1 MANIKLN
8 GNTIIKYESL
18 LNDLRQ
24 KGKLAVAFSGGVD
37 STLLL
42 RAAKEALGDNVIA
55 VTAGCESVSEHD
67 LAQAEQFCRDEGI
80 EQKVVSIEQLAIS
93 GFAENSPDRCYICK
107 KAIFRRIIALAEGCG
122 FGNVAEGTNTDDE
135 NDYRPGAKAIK
146 ELGVLSPLRDA
157 GLSKAEIRE
166 ISRALGLPTWNKPA
180 TPCLATRIPTGERIT
195 SEKLRMIDLS
205 EQFLSGLGFH
215 QIRVRMHGDDLARVE
230 VAPEEFGMLIENRQA
245 VSDRLKAIG
254 FRYVSMDLTGY
265 RMGNMNKTDD
275 E

>member
-107 KAIFRRIIALAEGCG
+107 KAIFRSIIALAEGCG

-135 NDYRPGAKAIK
+135 NDYRPGARAIS
-146 ELGVLSPLRDA
+146 ELGVLSPLKDA

-230 VAPEEFGMLIENRQA
+230 VTPEEFGMLVENRQA

>member
-8 GNTIIKYESL
+8 GNTKIKYESL

-107 KAIFRRIIALAEGCG
+107 KAIFRSIIALAEGCG

-135 NDYRPGAKAIK
+135 NDYRPGARAIS
-146 ELGVLSPLRDA
+146 ELGVLSPLKEA

-180 TPCLATRIPTGERIT
+180 TPCLATRISTGERIT

-215 QIRVRMHGDDLARVE
+215 QIRVRMHGDDLARIE
-230 VAPEEFGMLIENRQA
+230 VVPEEFGMLVENRQA
-245 VSDRLKAIG
+245 VSDRLKSIG

>member
-1 MANIKLN
+1 MADFNLTDSTKL
-8 GNTIIKYESL
+8 KYEAL
-18 LNDLRQ
+18 LDDLRQ
-24 KGKLAVAFSGGVD
+24 KDGLAIAFSGGVD

-42 RAAKEALGDNVIA
+42 MAAKEALGDNVIA

-107 KAIFRRIIALAEGCG
+107 KAIFRSIIALAEGCG

-135 NDYRPGAKAIK
+135 NDYRPGARAIS
-146 ELGVLSPLRDA
+146 ELGVLSPLKDA

-195 SEKLRMIDLS
+195 AEKLRMIDLS

>member
-107 KAIFRRIIALAEGCG
+107 KAIFRSIIALAEGCG

-135 NDYRPGAKAIK
+135 NDYRPGARAIS
-146 ELGVLSPLRDA
+146 ELGVLSPLKDA

-195 SEKLRMIDLS
+195 AEKLRMIDLS

-230 VAPEEFGMLIENRQA
+230 VTPEEFGMLVENRQA

>member
-1 MANIKLN
+1 MADLNLTDSTKL
-8 GNTIIKYESL
+8 KYETL
-18 LNDLRQ
+18 LDDLRQ
-24 KGKLAVAFSGGVD
+24 KNGLAVAFSGGVD

-107 KAIFRRIIALAEGCG
+107 KAIFRSIIALAEGCG

-135 NDYRPGAKAIK
+135 NDYRPGARAIS
-146 ELGVLSPLRDA
+146 ELGVLSPLKDA

-215 QIRVRMHGDDLARVE
+215 QIRVRMHGDDLARIE
-230 VAPEEFGMLIENRQA
+230 VVPEEFGMLVENRQA